1 MHIYD
6 SDLVKVVVNRLSLFM
21 IKFFRKS
28 GKESIYI
35 YMIRVIDGLV

>member
-21 IKFFRKS
+21 IKFFRK
-28 GKESIYI
+28 GIDI